1 MEREESFFA
10 EMEVLKGLADKV
22 ETQIRES
29 RISWNGEAAE
39 MFYAVFQEEYQ
50 EMTECLREMY
60 DAAAETFEDE
70 RLLKTQ
76 EEASEYLPGD
86 FLK

>member
-10 EMEVLKGLADKV
+10 EIEVLKGLADKV

-39 MFYAVFQEEYQ
+39 MFYTVFQEEYQ
-50 EMTECLREMY
+50 EMAECLKEMY
-60 DAAAETFEDE
+60 DAIAETFEDE
-70 RLLKTQ
+70 RLSEMKD
-76 EEASEYLPGD
+76 AVSEYLPGD

>member
-29 RISWNGEAAE
+29 QISWNGEAAE
-39 MFYAVFQEEYQ
+39 MFYTVFQEEYQ
-50 EMTECLREMY
+50 EMAECLKEMY

-70 RLLKTQ
+70 RLLEAKDA
-76 EEASEYLPGD
+76 ASEYLPGD